1 MFPRGRKRETN
12 TDMGARATIVRQI
25 PRKCRHLAGIAAL
38 AVALSHGT
46 PALAAADLPLTPWPA
61 TVQPGTGQLTIRA
74 GDAIAIP
81 AGDAGAASAAAL
93 LVEHAAT
100 AGAPRLTLAST
111 NGNAPIRF
119 VRDAAI
125 AGEEAYRLEVTDAG
139 VTIDA
144 SGDAGLVYGAMTL
157 LQLLGTGES
166 ARLPAVSIADTPRFR
181 WRGVMIDV
189 VRHFQPIEFLQQMV
203 DRMVEVKLNTM
214 HLHLT
219 DDQGWRF
226 PLSRYPQLTEV
237 GGWRTAAPAGG
248 AMPAE
253 RVGGSYTK
261 AELKA
266 LVAYAA
272 KRGVTIVPEIDLPG
286 HAQALVAAYP
296 ELGTTGDRPD
306 VSYQWGINPWLFNP
320 GPEGMAFVRHLL
332 DEVMEVFPSTFI
344 HLGGDEAIKDQWE
357 RSPAVQQQMRE
368 LGITDE
374 NGLQGWMIAQLGG
387 YLGEHGRRLIGWDE
401 ILESGD
407 LPQTAAVMSWRGED
421 GAVTAANA
429 GHDVVLSPDPALY
442 LNNLQSDLADE
453 PPGRRAIQ
461 PLEKVWRYDPL
472 PDGIAADRTGH
483 VMGLQGNAWSEY
495 LVTPWQVEH
504 AFFPRVGAVA
514 EVAWSPPAS
523 GQDFA
528 GFLDRLMPQIDR
540 WERDGAEVAD
550 GAFAV
555 AFTPTQTQAEAL
567 DARRIG
573 LTLATQTGHG
583 TIRYT
588 TDGTTPG
595 PRSAAYRD
603 PLAVRP
609 GTVVTAASF
618 ADDGRPLSDPRR
630 HDTGRTALLTTE
642 GAGLTACPGGGQS
655 LRVPLNTEAT
665 ANGPAFNVNIF
676 DTCQTDA
683 HAPLTHATGVTV
695 SVARLPRNWALAH
708 ETGAEKR
715 HFPVTTHGELVISAD
730 CRAAAAAMEAMP
742 KDQQRWG
749 QQPLPGAT
757 LLASFALP
765 DPASAPQQ
773 FTLTAPLPIG
783 LSLQDETDVCFQFT
797 SPLADPFYTVEQV
810 EWTEAAR

>member
-1 MFPRGRKRETN
+1 
-12 TDMGARATIVRQI
+12 MGARTAIVRHI
-25 PRKCRHLAGIAAL
+25 SHKSLDVGTAAAL
-38 AVALSHGT
+38 AVTLLHGS
-46 PALAAADLPLTPWPA
+46 PALAAANLPLTPLPA
-61 TVQPGTGQLTIRA
+61 AIQQGAGQLTIRA
-74 GDAIAIP
+74 GDAIAVP

-100 AGAPRLTLAST
+100 AGAPQLTLAPAGSD
-111 NGNAPIRF
+111 APIRF
-119 VRDAAI
+119 VRDAAVT
-125 AGEEAYRLEVTDAG
+125 GEEAYRLDVTDAG
-139 VTIDA
+139 VTIAA
-144 SGDAGLVYGAMTL
+144 SGDSGFVYGAMTL
-157 LQLLGTGES
+157 LQLLGSGQT
-166 ARLPAVSIADTPRFR
+166 ARLPAVSIADAPRFR

-189 VRHFQPIEFLQQMV
+189 ARHFQPIEFLQQMI
-203 DRMVEVKLNTM
+203 DRMVEVKLNIM

-226 PLSRYPQLTEV
+226 PVSRYPQLTEI
-237 GGWRTAAPAGG
+237 GAWRTAAPAGG
-248 AMPAE
+248 PVPQE
-253 RVGGSYTK
+253 RVGGVYTK
-261 AELKA
+261 QELKG

-320 GPEGMAFVRHLL
+320 GPEGMTFVRHLL
-332 DEVMEVFPSTFI
+332 DELMEVFPSTFI

-374 NGLQGWMIAQLGG
+374 NGLQGWMIAQLGA
-387 YLGEHGRRLIGWDE
+387 YLAEHGRRLIGWDE
-401 ILESGD
+401 ILESGT
-407 LPQTAAVMSWRGED
+407 LPQSAAVMSWRGED

-442 LNNLQSDLADE
+442 LNNLQSGLPDE

-461 PLEKVWRYDPL
+461 PLEAVWRYDPL
-472 PDGIAADRTGH
+472 PGGIAAERTGH

-504 AFFPRVGAVA
+504 ALFPRVGAVA
-514 EVAWSPPAS
+514 EVAWSQPAS
-523 GQDFA
+523 RQDFA
-528 GFLDRLMPQIDR
+528 TFLDRLVPQIHR

-555 AFTPTQTQAEAL
+555 AFTPTQTRAEAL

-595 PRSAAYRD
+595 PRSTIFRE

-618 ADDGRPLSDPRR
+618 GDDGRALSDPRSY
-630 HDTGRTALLTTE
+630 DTGRTALLTTG
-642 GAGLTACPGGGQS
+642 GAGLTTCPGGGGQS

-676 DTCQTDA
+676 DTCQADD
-683 HAPLTHATGVTV
+683 HAPLAHATGVTV

-708 ETGAEKR
+708 ETGAEVR
-715 HFPVTTHGELVISAD
+715 HFPVTTHGELVISAN
-730 CRAAAAAMEAMP
+730 CRAAAATMEAAP
-742 KDQQRWG
+742 GEQRRWG
-749 QQPLPGAT
+749 RQPLPGAT

-765 DPASAPQQ
+765 DPATTPQQ
-773 FTLTAPLPIG
+773 FTFTAPLPTG

-797 SPLADPFYTVEQV
+797 SPLADPFYAVEQV
-810 EWTEAAR
+810 VWTEAAR